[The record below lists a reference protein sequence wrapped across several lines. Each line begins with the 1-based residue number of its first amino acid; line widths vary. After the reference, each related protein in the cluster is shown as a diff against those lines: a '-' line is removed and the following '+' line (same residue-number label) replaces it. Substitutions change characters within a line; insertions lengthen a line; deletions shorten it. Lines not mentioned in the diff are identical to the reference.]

1 MLPPGMNSAGKLM
14 ILRSALPFLTASTQ
28 RTARR
33 LCNRRQCQI
42 GDRQT
47 KPLAKNL
54 QIGRSQ
60 LADHPCGQF
69 VSVQPVEQHGDHC
82 VFPAAVYGLG
92 IGNGRQQ
99 VVPGLLKE
107 IEIDRK

>member
-1 MLPPGMNSAGKLM
+1 MTDLLG
-14 ILRSALPFLTASTQ
+14 
-28 RTARR
+28 
-33 LCNRRQCQI
+33 RRQCQI

-47 KPLAKNL
+47 KPVEECL
-54 QIGRSQ
+54 QISRSQ

-82 VFPAAVYGLG
+82 GLPTAIFGLG
-92 IGNGRQQ
+92 IGNGSQQ

-107 IEIDRK
+107 MYRL